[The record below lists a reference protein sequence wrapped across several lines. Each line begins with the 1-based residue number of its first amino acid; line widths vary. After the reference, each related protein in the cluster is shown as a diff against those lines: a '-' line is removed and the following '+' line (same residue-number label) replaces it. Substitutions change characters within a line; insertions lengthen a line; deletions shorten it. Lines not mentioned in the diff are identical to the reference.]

1 MNEVLPYPVGLAVI
15 VTKLSACKIPV
26 TEPSS
31 WDDWNYTGNNSLSLP
46 VDYEMQGYLLYPV
59 KIGGRIHLYRTQ
71 RNGFDSQG
79 YFYSS
84 PICSIRDDALVE
96 TFNSIYRVV
105 QIDVLEKKVQE
116 L

>member
-1 MNEVLPYPVGLAVI
+1 MNEALPFPPGLAVI
-15 VTKLSACKIPV
+15 VTKLSTCKNPV

-84 PICSIRDDALVE
+84 PICSVQENDSLVE

-105 QIDVLEKKVQE
+105 PANTPKMKV
-116 L
+116 

>member
-15 VTKLSACKIPV
+15 VTKLSACKNPV
-26 TEPSS
+26 MEPSS
-31 WDDWNYTGNNSLSLP
+31 WDEWNFTETNYLSLP

-59 KIGGRIHLYRTQ
+59 KVGGRIHLYRTQ

-105 QIDVLEKKVQE
+105 PANTPKMKV
-116 L
+116 